1 MPVYVKY
8 PDQEHIFSPPR
19 RPVQS
24 AHGSP
29 MNASSLISRLQYLCA
44 RAGHWTLVDTWTWTH
59 NEYRLWSPT
68 RTKKFLF
75 RTSATNFSWYQSKLK
90 FYQKST
96 WLHTYNIEL
105 MCKYVTDAHLLP
117 VYSGTAP
124 GWESWQVCVVGLVD
138 MDTTPLQSQ
147 FGYLVKTSPS
157 QTSHVLHTNIP
168 YSRIHVLCPHWRN
181 WPFYSVKI
189 VDDLHIFSI
198 CIIHPR
204 PIYIQRVIRSR
215 LYIIRYIFIIQLY
228 QSGMFVHPSGSL
240 LCKCNNIRLK

>member
-68 RTKKFLF
+68 QTKKFFF

-138 MDTTPLQSQ
+138 MEPTPLQSQ

-168 YSRIHVLCPHWRN
+168 YSRIHVLFVLTQRDLRLLDVQGSRLQISVFFHFFVVSLWLFLVERQRLVMKIFSRRP
-181 WPFYSVKI
+181 SVKLRRKLAS
-189 VDDLHIFSI
+189 VSTGSALHI
-198 CIIHPR
+198 
-204 PIYIQRVIRSR
+204 
-215 LYIIRYIFIIQLY
+215 
-228 QSGMFVHPSGSL
+228 
-240 LCKCNNIRLK
+240 